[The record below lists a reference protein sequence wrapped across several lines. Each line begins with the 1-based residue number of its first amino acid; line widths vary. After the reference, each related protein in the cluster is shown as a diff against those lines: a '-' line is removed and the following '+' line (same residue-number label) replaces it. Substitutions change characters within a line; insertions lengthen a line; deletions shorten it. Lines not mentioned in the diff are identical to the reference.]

1 MPEPSE
7 VSSSAWDHVAHI
19 THIAHT
25 LPAAPACTASAG
37 GRLQQLEECSCSV
50 VKWHLLCRSV
60 LIQENQMSHG
70 VVYLRWIS
78 LGFLCHCS
86 RTKNSSGTAVDASA
100 MKGWFHLAG
109 SKKKKD
115 LAKIITLVPS
125 LVKENV
131 CMTFCFNV
139 NLWKWTKE
147 GRHDSLDIWVRQ
159 IAGEILAQ

>member
-19 THIAHT
+19 TRIAHT

-86 RTKNSSGTAVDASA
+86 RTKNSCGTAVDVSA
-100 MKGWFHLAG
+100 TKGWFHSAG
-109 SKKKKD
+109 SHQRLAKKKIWLKSHNWC
-115 LAKIITLVPS
+115 LRLWRKMSAWLFFLMWVCGNGP
-125 LVKENV
+125 KEAV
-131 CMTFCFNV
+131 MTALIFE
-139 NLWKWTKE
+139 WGK
-147 GRHDSLDIWVRQ
+147 
-159 IAGEILAQ
+159 